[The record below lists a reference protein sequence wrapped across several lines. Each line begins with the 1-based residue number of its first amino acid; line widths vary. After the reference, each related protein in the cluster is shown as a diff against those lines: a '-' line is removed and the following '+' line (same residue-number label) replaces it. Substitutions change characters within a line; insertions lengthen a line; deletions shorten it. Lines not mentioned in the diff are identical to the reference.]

1 MFNKRKKDT
10 LTISKNKKRSIIY
23 TVALTLTNT
32 NTFVNISKVSYK
44 GHQLQLNQSMGFR
57 SVEKSSSRT
66 LTYTSGGLCGFKG
79 SKKASV
85 MANTTIGE
93 VAAMKIKKLGIRHI
107 NLILFGKGKRKKE
120 IIRGFTKYGLSIDSI
135 EHKTPFPHNGVRNK
149 KPRRI

>member
-1 MFNKRKKDT
+1 
-10 LTISKNKKRSIIY
+10 
-23 TVALTLTNT
+23 VALTLTNT
-32 NTFVNISKVSYK
+32 NTFVNISKVSYR
-44 GHQLQLNQSMGFR
+44 GRQLNQSMRFR
-57 SVEKSSSRT
+57 SVEKASSRT
-66 LTYTSGGLCGFKG
+66 LTYTSGGLCGFTG

-93 VAAMKIKKLGIRHI
+93 VAAMKIKKLGIRHLH
-107 NLILFGKGKRKKE
+107 LILFGKGKRKKE